1 LRLVW
6 HYYETLASI
15 VTHIKIQ
22 ILYTMKKFI
31 LSATFLAFAGFSA
44 VQASEVNTIKN
55 AAIVAV
61 QDSAVKTPVKLEEL
75 PEPVTTALKSDAY
88 KGWSATEAWSVK
100 EGAKEYFLI
109 NVKKEAET
117 GSVKIDKDGKPVQ

>member
-1 LRLVW
+1 
-6 HYYETLASI
+6 
-15 VTHIKIQ
+15 
-22 ILYTMKKFI
+22 MKKII
-31 LSATFLAFAGFSA
+31 LAATLAFAGFTA

-75 PEPVTTALKSDAY
+75 PAPVTTALKSDAY
-88 KGWSATEAWSVK
+88 KGWTATEAFSVK
-100 EGAKEYFLI
+100 EGTKEYYLI
-109 NVKKEAET
+109 NVKKETET

>member
-1 LRLVW
+1 
-6 HYYETLASI
+6 
-15 VTHIKIQ
+15 
-22 ILYTMKKFI
+22 MKKII
-31 LSATFLAFAGFSA
+31 LAATLAFAGFTA
-44 VQASEVNTIKN
+44 VQASEVNTMKN

-88 KGWSATEAWSVK
+88 KGWTATEAWSVK
-100 EGAKEYFLI
+100 EGTKEYYLI
-109 NVKKEAET
+109 NVKKDAET

>member
-1 LRLVW
+1 
-6 HYYETLASI
+6 
-15 VTHIKIQ
+15 
-22 ILYTMKKFI
+22 MKKII
-31 LSATFLAFAGFSA
+31 LAATLAFAGFTA
-44 VQASEVNTIKN
+44 VQASEVNTMKN

-75 PEPVTTALKSDAY
+75 PEPVTTALKSDTY
-88 KGWSATEAWSVK
+88 KGWTATEAFSVK
-100 EGAKEYFLI
+100 EGKKEYYLI

>member
-1 LRLVW
+1 
-6 HYYETLASI
+6 
-15 VTHIKIQ
+15 
-22 ILYTMKKFI
+22 MKKFI
-31 LSATFLAFAGFSA
+31 LSAALAVAGFTA

-55 AAIVAV
+55 TAIVAA
-61 QDSAVKTPVKLEEL
+61 QDSTQKTPVKLEEL

-88 KGWSATEAWSVK
+88 KGWTATEAWAVK
-100 EGAKEYFLI
+100 EGTKEYYLI

>member
-1 LRLVW
+1 
-6 HYYETLASI
+6 
-15 VTHIKIQ
+15 
-22 ILYTMKKFI
+22 MKKFI
-31 LSATFLAFAGFSA
+31 LSATFLALAGLTA
-44 VQASEVNTIKN
+44 ANASEVKDLKTT
-55 AAIVAV
+55 AIVAV

-88 KGWSATEAWSVK
+88 KGWTATEAWSVK

>member
-1 LRLVW
+1 
-6 HYYETLASI
+6 
-15 VTHIKIQ
+15 
-22 ILYTMKKFI
+22 MKKLI
-31 LSATFLAFAGFSA
+31 LSAAFLAFAGFSA
-44 VQASEVNTIKN
+44 VQASEINTIN
-55 AAIVAV
+55 HAAVVAV

-88 KGWSATEAWSVK
+88 KGWTAAEAWSVK
-100 EGAKEYFLI
+100 EGTKEYYLI

>member
-1 LRLVW
+1 
-6 HYYETLASI
+6 
-15 VTHIKIQ
+15 
-22 ILYTMKKFI
+22 MKKFI
-31 LSATFLAFAGFSA
+31 LSATFLALAGLTA
-44 VQASEVNTIKN
+44 ANACEVKDFKTT
-55 AAIVAV
+55 AIVAV

-88 KGWSATEAWSVK
+88 KGWTPTEAWSVK
-100 EGAKEYFLI
+100 EGTKEYYLI

>member
-1 LRLVW
+1 
-6 HYYETLASI
+6 
-15 VTHIKIQ
+15 
-22 ILYTMKKFI
+22 MKKFI
-31 LSATFLAFAGFSA
+31 LSATFLALAGLTA
-44 VQASEVNTIKN
+44 ANASEVKDFKTT
-55 AAIVAV
+55 AIVAV

-88 KGWSATEAWSVK
+88 KGWTPTEAWSVK
-100 EGAKEYFLI
+100 EGTKEYYLI

>member
-1 LRLVW
+1 
-6 HYYETLASI
+6 
-15 VTHIKIQ
+15 
-22 ILYTMKKFI
+22 MKKII
-31 LSATFLAFAGFSA
+31 LAATLAFAGFTA
-44 VQASEVNTIKN
+44 VQASEVNTIKT

-88 KGWSATEAWSVK
+88 KGWTATEAFSVK
-100 EGAKEYFLI
+100 EGTKAYYLI
-109 NVKKEAET
+109 NVKKETET

>member
-1 LRLVW
+1 
-6 HYYETLASI
+6 
-15 VTHIKIQ
+15 
-22 ILYTMKKFI
+22 MKKLI
-31 LSATFLAFAGFSA
+31 LSAAMAFIGFSA

-55 AAIVAV
+55 PVIVAV
-61 QDSAVKTPVKLEEL
+61 QDSAVKTPVKIEEL

-88 KGWSATEAWSVK
+88 KGWTATEAWSVK
-100 EGAKEYFLI
+100 EGTKEYYLI

>member
-1 LRLVW
+1 
-6 HYYETLASI
+6 
-15 VTHIKIQ
+15 
-22 ILYTMKKFI
+22 MKKLI
-31 LSATFLAFAGFSA
+31 LSAAFLAFAGFSA
-44 VQASEVNTIKN
+44 VQASEVNSIKN
-55 AAIVAV
+55 TAIVAV

-88 KGWSATEAWSVK
+88 KGWTATEAWSVK
-100 EGAKEYFLI
+100 EGTKEYYLI